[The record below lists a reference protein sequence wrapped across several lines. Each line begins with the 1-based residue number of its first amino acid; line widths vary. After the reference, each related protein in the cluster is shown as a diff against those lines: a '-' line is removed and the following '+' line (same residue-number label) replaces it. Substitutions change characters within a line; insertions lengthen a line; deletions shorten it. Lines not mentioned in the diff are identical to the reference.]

1 MSCPLFFAS
10 SAAPVGSIPIVTA
23 FSFLNLLSRAPSLQ
37 PTSSTTL
44 FLYVFTNFFVSLTN
58 PGPVISTGA
67 KQFYFTSSSQ
77 PDAVGTCTI
86 VSRSVDIDDDGFASA
101 DNDYVAFIAIR

>member
-1 MSCPLFFAS
+1 MPDANF
-10 SAAPVGSIPIVTA
+10 VGI
-23 FSFLNLLSRAPSLQ
+23 
-37 PTSSTTL
+37 
-44 FLYVFTNFFVSLTN
+44 TN

-86 VSRSVDIDDDGFASA
+86 VSRSVDVDDNGFASA